1 MKSVSLPA
9 LQADLAGANLLLAAA
24 SPLQSLFD
32 RPSITHEFLNKQA
45 IIILNNDGFTHC
57 ACFLQRFLT
66 ELNAG
71 VQWADKG
78 WKNVSHYYEPLTGK
92 GLWQFATALDSFSVY
107 FKAALHS
114 ARQHDFAKTAFL
126 LGAAAHLLQDLCVPH
141 HARARLFSGHKEY
154 ESWVRLNHAA
164 FAVENQ
170 GLYPA
175 NKDPYSLLVSNAL
188 AAADYLEW
196 LTEENQPRFH
206 TVTACLLPRAQ
217 RTTAGL
223 FERFYT
229 LSGINHDSRGRFV
242 TTEKVN
248 IKTDFLQYIENE
260 IILDNYI

>member
-1 MKSVSLPA
+1 MKSVSLPV
-9 LQADLAGANLLLAAA
+9 LQADLAGANLLLAIA
-24 SPLQSLFD
+24 SPFQSLFD
-32 RPSITHEFLNKQA
+32 RPSITHEFLNRQA

-57 ACFLQRFLT
+57 AKFLQRFLT

-107 FKAALHS
+107 FRAALTS

-154 ESWVRLNHAA
+154 ESWVKINHAA
-164 FAVENQ
+164 FAVDSQ
-170 GLYPA
+170 GLYPD
-175 NKDPYSLLVSNAL
+175 NNDPYRLLISNAL

-196 LTEENQPRFH
+196 LTEENYTRFH
-206 TVTACLLPRAQ
+206 TVTTHLLPLAQ

-223 FERFYT
+223 FARFFT
-229 LSGINHDSRGRFV
+229 LAGIESDSRGRFS
-242 TTEKVN
+242 
-248 IKTDFLQYIENE
+248 
-260 IILDNYI
+260 